1 MHPKF
6 IERLSKIYVQK
17 LIAEG
22 NEKARLWAE
31 RFLVKQDVVEVAE
44 QVKILL
50 KKRGF
55 KVKE

>member
-6 IERLSKIYVQK
+6 VDRLSTIYVQK

-22 NEKARLWAE
+22 NDKARLWAE
-31 RFLVKQDVVEVAE
+31 RFLNKDSVVLVAE
-44 QVKILL
+44 QVKVLL